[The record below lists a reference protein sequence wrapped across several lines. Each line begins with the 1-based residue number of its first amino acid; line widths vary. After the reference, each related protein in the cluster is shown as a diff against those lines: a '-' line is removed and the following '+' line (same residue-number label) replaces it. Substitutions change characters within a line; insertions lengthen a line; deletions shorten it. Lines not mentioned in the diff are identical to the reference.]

1 MDLTYFHETN
11 ADVGA
16 KITCASL
23 SLPIHPI
30 HFRFIFVSLMC
41 CCWCCCFFWLE
52 VKKEVEEA
60 EKKSAEEEE
69 EEEEDEEEEVY
80 RCGFYLVVWVIWKLF
95 PQKLK
100 LER

>member
-1 MDLTYFHETN
+1 
-11 ADVGA
+11 
-16 KITCASL
+16 
-23 SLPIHPI
+23 
-30 HFRFIFVSLMC
+30 MC
-41 CCWCCCFFWLE
+41 CCCCCCFFWLE

-60 EKKSAEEEE
+60 EKKSAEEE

-100 LER
+100 LERWKVGGLVRPRIPPSFNGFS